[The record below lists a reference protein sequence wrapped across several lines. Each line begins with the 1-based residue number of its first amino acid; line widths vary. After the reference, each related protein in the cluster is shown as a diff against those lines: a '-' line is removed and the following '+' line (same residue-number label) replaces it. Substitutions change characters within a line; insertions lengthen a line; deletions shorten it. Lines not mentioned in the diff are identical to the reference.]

1 MPDKNIDLIRLK
13 KSVVTAEKAA
23 AEKDAQKATATLALV
38 LEEQVKLSD
47 QLASADTAEERA
59 MVQKLIIEVEKKVDL
74 AQDVVDE
81 SIQEISI
88 LAVSTEK
95 LEKSSTQAAAAVQI
109 KIKAAESANKIAE
122 KANDK
127 SEKASADS
135 IVADNAATTAKKVAK
150 TIPRK
155 APKPV
160 APPVAANALRS
171 DALIN
176 ISGLKP
182 GQMIRVSVKVNIK

>member
-1 MPDKNIDLIRLK
+1 
-13 KSVVTAEKAA
+13 
-23 AEKDAQKATATLALV
+23 

-59 MVQKLIIEVEKKVDL
+59 MVQKLILEVEKKVDL

-81 SIQEISI
+81 SLQEVSV

-135 IVADNAATTAKKVAK
+135 IVADNAATTAKTVAK
-150 TIPRK
+150 TIRK
-155 APKPV
+155 NSPKPV
-160 APPVAANALRS
+160 TPPVVVKPARS

-182 GQMIRVSVKVNIK
+182 GQKIRVSVKVNIK

>member
-1 MPDKNIDLIRLK
+1 
-13 KSVVTAEKAA
+13 
-23 AEKDAQKATATLALV
+23 

-59 MVQKLIIEVEKKVDL
+59 IAQKLIIEIEKKVDL
-74 AQDVVDE
+74 AQDVVDDALE
-81 SIQEISI
+81 EVSE
-88 LAVSTEK
+88 LAVSTTK
-95 LEKSSTQAAAAVQI
+95 LEKSSMQAAAAVQI

-122 KANDK
+122 KANDA

-135 IVADNAATTAKKVAK
+135 IVADDAATTAKAVAK
-150 TIPRK
+150 RIRK
-155 APKPV
+155 NSPKPV
-160 APPVAANALRS
+160 APPVTVRPARS

-182 GQMIRVSVKVNIK
+182 GQKIRVSVKVNIK